1 LFFEQKGKKRNEK
14 TCSGYIRPKKI
25 GKCTFV
31 RISKVT
37 FMSSNMNGVRSLT
50 WPLIEEWLSLLNYF
64 PSFFSFSVFKTKI
77 LANNSKLKT
86 LKIIFKFTSYQ
97 NIFSNKKHH
106 GSFLDFIIN

>member
-1 LFFEQKGKKRNEK
+1 MKKLVQA
-14 TCSGYIRPKKI
+14 TSDPKKI

-64 PSFFSFSVFKTKI
+64 PSFFIFFFSVFKTKI
-77 LANNSKLKT
+77 LANNNSKRTLLNKNTKT
-86 LKIIFKFTSYQ
+86 CMHALSDPVRTSVKRQ
-97 NIFSNKKHH
+97 V
-106 GSFLDFIIN
+106 

>member
-1 LFFEQKGKKRNEK
+1 LFFEQKGKKEMK
-14 TCSGYIRPKKI
+14 KLVQATSDPKKI

-64 PSFFSFSVFKTKI
+64 PSFFIFFF
-77 LANNSKLKT
+77 LFLKQ
-86 LKIIFKFTSYQ
+86 KY
-97 NIFSNKKHH
+97 
-106 GSFLDFIIN
+106 